1 MIGDPSMQSPRS
13 ILLTKPMSNRM
24 TYNEGMNE
32 TLTFS
37 IGRIL
42 TAVLVSAAAL
52 LLLRAGLRL
61 ALRRLDQP
69 EADPDRL
76 ERLRTLVQAGRSIG
90 VGLILLILLLMI
102 LHELGIDITPVL
114 ASAGV
119 AGLALSLGAQTLI
132 KDYLGGILILAEDQF
147 SIGDWVS
154 IGTVSGAVERITLRT
169 THLRDSQGQLN
180 IVPNGDIRT
189 VTNQTTGWAKTVLT
203 FNLDFEADMDA
214 VLRALEAAG
223 QAIQADEAVK
233 ASLLEAPQ
241 SLGWSG
247 FTDWSVQVLMIVK
260 TKPGS
265 QWAVGRALRRAALE
279 QFRREGVRLAVPRQ
293 RMEMEG

>member
-1 MIGDPSMQSPRS
+1 
-13 ILLTKPMSNRM
+13 
-24 TYNEGMNE
+24 MNE

-37 IGRIL
+37 LWRIL
-42 TAVLVSAAAL
+42 TAVLVSAGAL

-61 ALRRLDQP
+61 ALRRIDQP
-69 EADPDRL
+69 DADPDRL

-102 LHELGIDITPVL
+102 LHELGVDITPVL

-154 IGTVSGAVERITLRT
+154 IGEVSGAVERITLRT
-169 THLRDSQGQLN
+169 THIRDSQGQLN

-189 VTNQTTGWAKTVLT
+189 VTNQTTGWSKAVLT
-203 FNLDFEADMDA
+203 FNVDFDADMEA
-214 VLRALEAAG
+214 VMRALEAAG
-223 QAIQADEAVK
+223 QAVQADETVK
-233 ASLLEAPQ
+233 SALLEAPQ
-241 SLGWSG
+241 ALGWSG
-247 FTDWSVQVLMIVK
+247 FTDWSVQVLMLAK

-265 QWAVGRALRRAALE
+265 QWAVGRTLRRAVLE
-279 QFRREGVRLAVPRQ
+279 EFRREGVRLAMPRQ
-293 RMEMEG
+293 RVEVEK